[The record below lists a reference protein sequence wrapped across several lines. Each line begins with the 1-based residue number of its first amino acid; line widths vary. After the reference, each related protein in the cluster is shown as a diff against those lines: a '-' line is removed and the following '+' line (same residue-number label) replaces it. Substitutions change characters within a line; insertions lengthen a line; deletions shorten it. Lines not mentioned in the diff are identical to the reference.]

1 MRHGEDLALTHVM
14 LLVGDQDEAKTFY
27 EDVIGLEVR
36 TDMPFVDDARWL
48 SVGPVGQP
56 TIEFV
61 LEVPQMAPDEARRA
75 AARARLDG
83 GMQSTIIF
91 ATDDV
96 DATFTRIRD
105 LGGTVAQPPVDQQY
119 GRDCAFVDPWGNQIR
134 FTGRRRG

>member
-1 MRHGEDLALTHVM
+1 MRPGEDLALTHVM

-27 EDVIGLEVR
+27 QDVIGLEVR

-48 SVGPVGQP
+48 SLGPVGQP

-96 DATFTRIRD
+96 DATFTRVRD
-105 LGGTVAQPPVDQQY
+105 LGATVAQPPVDQQY

-134 FTGRRRG
+134 FTGRQKA